1 MKELVICVVK
11 TLSKDNGADDVGCDA
26 LKEEGGV
33 QGAPGG

>member
-1 MKELVICVVK
+1 MVCVVIV
-11 TLSKDNGADDVGCDA
+11 LYKDNGADDVGCDA